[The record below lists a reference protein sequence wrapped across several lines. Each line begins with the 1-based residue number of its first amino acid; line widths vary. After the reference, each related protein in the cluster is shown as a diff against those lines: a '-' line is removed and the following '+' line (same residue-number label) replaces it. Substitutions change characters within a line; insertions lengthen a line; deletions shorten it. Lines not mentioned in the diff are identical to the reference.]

1 MAEILLTRGKRTD
14 NGKWVEGYYVHLH
27 DDKGHE
33 SHRIYTSYA
42 ESDCGEFYPDWY
54 EVAPKTVGQY
64 TGLTDKNG
72 KKIFEG
78 DICTYPDGYVDY
90 AGDGV
95 ETLSIGVVTWDSKQP
110 SFYIT
115 ENIGVEWEEI
125 WDSLDEI
132 TVIGNIHD
140 NPDLLKESE
149 GGENG

>member
-1 MAEILLTRGKRTD
+1 MCEILFRGKRED
-14 NGKWVEGYYVHLH
+14 SGEWVYGDLLQDKDLDVYMIEYFDYYSSDTGLERGYHQHVII
-27 DDKGHE
+27 HE
-33 SHRIYTSYA
+33 TI
-42 ESDCGEFYPDWY
+42 
-54 EVAPKTVGQY
+54 GQY